1 MPSSSEPAQRKSLG
15 DDSLPATPAPGVGDP
30 GRSSTWV
37 LIGVNLIP
45 LFGVILG
52 GWTLLGVVAIYWF
65 ENVLIG
71 IINVLRMATCRPE
84 REHFRD
90 LIVNIVN
97 RAGQSITPEDF
108 ERKAAEMGRP
118 GAIVSAPQH
127 ERAKWFL
134 IPFFVFHYGLFCL
147 VHGIFIFSLLGDGF
161 PGTGGPIQLFGS
173 MIRETMSHGGWI
185 AALAIGASH
194 GYSFVV
200 HFLRGGEFRQTNVM
214 LQMVRPYG
222 RIVVLHIAVLFG
234 AIAIMFLGQPMFL
247 LLLLVLGKT
256 MLDRA
261 IHDRSHRGAGR

>member
-1 MPSSSEPAQRKSLG
+1 MSPLSEPAQQESSE
-15 DDSLPATPAPGVGDP
+15 DDSFPGTPRPEGGGP
-30 GRSSTWV
+30 GRSSAWV
-37 LIGVNLIP
+37 LIGVNSIP
-45 LFGVILG
+45 LFGVLFG
-52 GWTLLGVVAIYWF
+52 GWTLLEVVAIYWF

-71 IINVLRMATCRPE
+71 LINVLKIATCRPE

-90 LIVNIVN
+90 LFVNIAN
-97 RAGQSITPEDF
+97 RAGESITPEDF

-161 PGTGGPIQLFGS
+161 RVTGGPVQLFGS